1 MTSSSSARPSAAR
14 PCRISEYPRPSRA
27 NVNASASA
35 KRSAILRLDEAR
47 IHVWVSLEQA
57 RQRGEHQQPGLRDAV
72 ATALLQEPA
81 TAGHPAHRWSQVAPE
96 EEAERLPERTLC
108 RALGVA
114 STQPLVMGGHPGLLA
129 RVIAPDH
136 VRGNRKAL
144 QILGP
149 QPAHPL
155 SRRQLGERVTPHP
168 PLKRTAGS
176 LSSIGHGHRR
186 HDTPRGGLSSYHR
199 ATILPL
205 FKLSSDYL
213 NTVVGGWMGDRERK
227 RALFDEFGR
236 IGKALASGRRIE
248 LLDVL
253 ANGERTVEAV
263 AGEVGL
269 SVANT
274 SQHLQILRQA
284 GLVTTRREGTS
295 IHYRLAGPEV
305 FELWR
310 TLRTL
315 AGARLAEV
323 ERLAAAYLGAR
334 EELEPVTRQELARRL
349 EDGDRLVVLDVRPAA
364 EHAAG
369 HLPGA
374 VSIPV
379 GELRRRLAELPAD
392 REIVAYC
399 RGPYCAFAHEAVA
412 LLRQEGFSARRLEDG
427 LPEWQA
433 AGLAVARP

>member
-1 MTSSSSARPSAAR
+1 M
-14 PCRISEYPRPSRA
+14 
-27 NVNASASA
+27 
-35 KRSAILRLDEAR
+35 
-47 IHVWVSLEQA
+47 
-57 RQRGEHQQPGLRDAV
+57 
-72 ATALLQEPA
+72 
-81 TAGHPAHRWSQVAPE
+81 
-96 EEAERLPERTLC
+96 
-108 RALGVA
+108 
-114 STQPLVMGGHPGLLA
+114 
-129 RVIAPDH
+129 
-136 VRGNRKAL
+136 GNREL
-144 QILGP
+144 
-149 QPAHPL
+149 
-155 SRRQLGERVTPHP
+155 
-168 PLKRTAGS
+168 
-176 LSSIGHGHRR
+176 
-186 HDTPRGGLSSYHR
+186 
-199 ATILPL
+199 
-205 FKLSSDYL
+205 
-213 NTVVGGWMGDRERK
+213 K

-236 IGKALASGRRIE
+236 IGRALASGRRIE

-253 ANGERTVEAV
+253 ANGERGVEAV

-284 GLVTTRREGTS
+284 GLVTFRREGTS

-305 FELWR
+305 FELLR
-310 TLRTL
+310 TLRSL
-315 AGARLAEV
+315 AGVRLVEV

-334 EELEPVTRQELARRL
+334 DELEPVTRQELARRL

-379 GELRRRLAELPAD
+379 EELRRRLQELPRD

-412 LLRQEGFSARRLEDG
+412 LLRQAGFSARRLEDG